1 MAKGTLF
8 GHGAIDLR
16 KSRKIPLDETMATN
30 FVKQKDSGTESILRT
45 M

>member
-16 KSRKIPLDETMATN
+16 KSKKIPLEETVAAN
-30 FVKQKDSGTESILRT
+30 FVKQKDESILRT